1 MNKEL
6 NDIFTALKIYFN
18 GEKNGGSARYVAY
31 NFGFSERKMREFY
44 AAINADQSIDGLIS
58 TNGSIYVCAT
68 EDECRKAIH
77 NTYKTAFSYLK
88 KARAMEK
95 KCNLNGQYEFTDDNG
110 KKIKII
116 YEDN

>member
-18 GEKNGGSARYVAY
+18 GEENGGSARYVAY
-31 NFGFSERKMREFY
+31 NFGYSERKMREFY

-88 KARAMEK
+88 KARAMSK
-95 KCNLNGQYEFTDDNG
+95 KFDKNNQVEVFEDGDV
-110 KKIKII
+110 KIKII
-116 YEDN
+116 FEE

>member
-6 NDIFTALKIYFN
+6 NDIFTALKLYFN

-31 NFGFSERKMREFY
+31 NFGYSERKMREFY
-44 AAINADQSIDGLIS
+44 SAINADQSIDGLIS

-88 KARAMEK
+88 KARAMSK
-95 KCNLNGQYEFTDDNG
+95 KFDKNNQVEVFEDGDV
-110 KKIKII
+110 KIKII
-116 YEDN
+116 FEE

>member
-18 GEKNGGSARYVAY
+18 GEENGRSAEYVAV
-31 NFGFSERKMREFY
+31 NFGYSERKMREFY
-44 AAINADQSIDGLIS
+44 AAINADQNIDGLIS
-58 TNGSIYVCAT
+58 TNGSIYVCTT

-88 KARAMEK
+88 KARAMSK
-95 KCNLNGQYEFTDDNG
+95 KFDKNNQVEVFEDGDV
-110 KKIKII
+110 KIKII
-116 YEDN
+116 FEE